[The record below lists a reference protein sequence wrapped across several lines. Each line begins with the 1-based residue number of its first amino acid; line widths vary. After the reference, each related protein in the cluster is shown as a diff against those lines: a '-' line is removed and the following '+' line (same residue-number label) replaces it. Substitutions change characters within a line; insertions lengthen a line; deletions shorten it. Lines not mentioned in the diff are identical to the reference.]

1 MTGSEPPNCD
11 TDAQPS
17 QMSAE
22 SLRSTT
28 VQRGETDGLP
38 KSIMTSNEETESDA
52 RRKPQAATEAAT
64 ESAMEKATEEEIE
77 QDDEREDEKRVKE
90 KDEDEN
96 ENEEDEE
103 DKEEGEEEEEEEEET
118 ASASPVLYKVQYL
131 SAFDDIVFSKESK
144 EPLGIQ
150 NTLPALGNSI
160 IEVITKVRILV
171 PDRNPEAGKE
181 PQTSV
186 KMLDTK
192 LKINSPAIINAFH
205 SVVDYSAGLN
215 ILEDSD
221 TLSEPYRTYFHHD
234 KELKAYRN
242 QFHPDAID
250 PNVELCERN
259 VNAYEHLGILQDV
272 LFERLGKAVEAERQR
287 HARGVATFDM
297 LWLLFRPGTDV
308 YVDDHEDGEYN
319 AFVIKTV
326 SAGDSWGPPTP
337 LTIEAWNITYDGSQ
351 LGRHLKFF
359 YQPVYE
365 GEKEISSLKVLPC
378 EFWKEQSKEGENTKP
393 LRLKLEERGRM
404 FFKLA
409 QRQCMDYDGASYSWP
424 KKQVSTSWK
433 CDHVFPNI
441 GLSRP

>member
-1 MTGSEPPNCD
+1 M
-11 TDAQPS
+11 
-17 QMSAE
+17 
-22 SLRSTT
+22 RH
-28 VQRGETDGLP
+28 GETDGLP
-38 KSIMTSNEETESDA
+38 KIIMNSNEDTKSVA
-52 RRKPQAATEAAT
+52 RAKAQAATEAAT
-64 ESAMEKATEEEIE
+64 ESAMERATEEEIE
-77 QDDEREDEKRVKE
+77 HDDEREDEKTIKEEE
-90 KDEDEN
+90 KDEN
-96 ENEEDEE
+96 EDE
-103 DKEEGEEEEEEEEET
+103 KEEEEEEQEEEET
-118 ASASPVLYKVQYL
+118 TSASPVLYKVQYL

-150 NTLPALGNSI
+150 NTLPALGKSI

-181 PQTSV
+181 PRTSV

-205 SVVDYSAGLN
+205 SVIDYSAGLN

-221 TLSEPYRTYFHHD
+221 TLAEPYRTYFYHD

-242 QFHPDAID
+242 RFHPDAID
-250 PNVELCERN
+250 PNVEICERN
-259 VNAYEHLGILQDV
+259 VDAYEHLGILQDV
-272 LFERLGKAVEAERQR
+272 LFERLGKVVEAERQR

-326 SAGDSWGPPTP
+326 SAGDSWGPPSP

-351 LGRHLKFF
+351 LGRHLKIF

-365 GEKEISSLKVLPC
+365 GEKEISSLEVFPC
-378 EFWKEQSKEGENTKP
+378 EFWKEQFKEGENTKP
-393 LRLKLEERGRM
+393 LRLKLEERGKM

-433 CDHVFPNI
+433 CHHVFPNI
-441 GLSRP
+441 GLSRH

>member
-1 MTGSEPPNCD
+1 M
-11 TDAQPS
+11 
-17 QMSAE
+17 
-22 SLRSTT
+22 R
-28 VQRGETDGLP
+28 RGESDGLL
-38 KSIMTSNEETESDA
+38 KSIMTSNEETRSDA
-52 RRKPQAATEAAT
+52 RPRPQAATEAAT

-77 QDDEREDEKRVKE
+77 QDDEIEEKKRKKERDEDGNEDEEE
-90 KDEDEN
+90 K
-96 ENEEDEE
+96 EEDEE
-103 DKEEGEEEEEEEEET
+103 EEGEET
-118 ASASPVLYKVQYL
+118 TPAPPVLYKVQYL
-131 SAFDDIVFSKESK
+131 SAFDDVVFSKESK

-150 NTLPALGNSI
+150 NTLPALGKSI

-171 PDRNPEAGKE
+171 PDQNPEAGKE
-181 PQTSV
+181 PRTSV

-205 SVVDYSAGLN
+205 SVIDYSAGLN

-221 TLSEPYRTYFHHD
+221 TLSEPNRTSSHHD

-242 QFHPDAID
+242 RFHPDAID

-272 LFERLGKAVEAERQR
+272 LFERSGKAVEAERQR

-297 LWLLFRPGTDV
+297 LWLLFRPGTNV

-319 AFVIKTV
+319 ALIVKTV
-326 SAGDSWGPPTP
+326 SGGDSWGPPSP

-351 LGRHLKFF
+351 LGRHFKFLI
-359 YQPVYE
+359 QPVYE
-365 GEKEISSLKVLPC
+365 GEKEISSLKVFPC
-378 EFWKEQSKEGENTKP
+378 ESWREESKEGEKTKP
-393 LRLKLEERGRM
+393 LRLKLEKGEM

-409 QRQCMDYDGASYSWP
+409 QRHCMDYDGASYSWP
-424 KKQVSTSWK
+424 RKQMSTPWE

-441 GLSRP
+441 G

>member
-1 MTGSEPPNCD
+1 M
-11 TDAQPS
+11 
-17 QMSAE
+17 
-22 SLRSTT
+22 R
-28 VQRGETDGLP
+28 RGETDGLP
-38 KSIMTSNEETESDA
+38 KSIMTSNEETESDV
-52 RRKPQAATEAAT
+52 RPRVQAATQAAT

-77 QDDEREDEKRVKE
+77 PDDEREEKKIKKE
-90 KDEDEN
+90 KDEDEDGD
-96 ENEEDEE
+96 EGED
-103 DKEEGEEEEEEEEET
+103 EEEEEGDDEEHEEET
-118 ASASPVLYKVQYL
+118 TPASPVLYKVQYL
-131 SAFDDIVFSKESK
+131 SAFDDVVFSKESK

-150 NTLPALGNSI
+150 NTLPALGKSI

-181 PQTSV
+181 PRTSV

-205 SVVDYSAGLN
+205 SVIDYSAGLN
-215 ILEDSD
+215 IFEDSD

-242 QFHPDAID
+242 RFHPDAID

-259 VNAYEHLGILQDV
+259 VDAYEHLGILQDV
-272 LFERLGKAVEAERQR
+272 LFERSGKAVEAERQR

-297 LWLLFRPGTDV
+297 LWLLFRPGTNV

-319 AFVIKTV
+319 AFVIRTV
-326 SAGDSWGPPTP
+326 SAGDSWGPSSP

-359 YQPVYE
+359 IQPVYE
-365 GEKEISSLKVLPC
+365 GEKEISSLKVFPC
-378 EFWKEQSKEGENTKP
+378 EFWKEESKEGEKNKP
-393 LRLKLEERGRM
+393 LRLKLEERGKM

-424 KKQVSTSWK
+424 RKQVSTSWK
-433 CDHVFPNI
+433 CDHVFSNI
-441 GLSRP
+441 G